1 LIGRLANLP
10 SVVTYNALW
19 AAVRHP
25 LKTETQTIPIIFVV
39 VADPIGAGFVASL
52 PRPGGNITG
61 FIFTE
66 ATMGGKR
73 LELLTQIAPGVKR
86 AANGGQAFSK

>member
-1 LIGRLANLP
+1 ME
-10 SVVTYNALW
+10 TMALKGKPRDMNKW
-19 AAVRHP
+19 REVLLDP
-25 LKTETQTIPIIFVV
+25 IPIIFVV